1 MTFKEEAEEY
11 MENSINNL
19 QPEGCSIQPYPY
31 DNIPAPKK
39 LFGSGMQGWIC
50 PKCGRSLSPFI
61 HECPHCNNEIT
72 IRENTN
78 SNFG

>member
-1 MTFKEEAEEY
+1 MTFKEEAEEF

-31 DNIPAPKK
+31 DSIQTPKGI
-39 LFGSGMQGWIC
+39 FVNQGWMC
-50 PKCGRSLSPFI
+50 PKCGRVYSPLVQT
-61 HECPHCNNEIT
+61 CSHCNNKIST
-72 IRENTN
+72 QENRN

>member
-1 MTFKEEAEEY
+1 MTFAEEAEEY

-31 DNIPAPKK
+31 DNIPAPKE
-39 LFGSGMQGWIC
+39 LFGSRMQGWIC
-50 PKCGRSLSPFI
+50 PKCGRVYSPLVQT
-61 HECPHCNNEIT
+61 CSHCNNKIST
-72 IRENTN
+72 QENRN